1 MRLSARWL
9 AVGFL
14 LTFSVTIGKLYHGF
28 TWTQWRALTRA
39 DQEVTDSTLADAKA
53 YADTLD
59 SIQQLTIDTL
69 TARIDTLEA
78 ELDTALA
85 YIDTF
90 CFSGQ
95 IKLWYGSVGSIPAG
109 WQLCDGTNG
118 TPNLRDRFVVGAG
131 LNYVVDST
139 GGAASHTHTID
150 SESEHTHGITY
161 PEVPTGE
168 VAEAYVGTQKIL
180 PIVTD
185 AGSAHTH
192 TESTESHLPPFYAL
206 CYIMKL

>member
-1 MRLSARWL
+1 MKRLILFLAL
-9 AVGFL
+9 AVVA
-14 LTFSVTIGKLYHGF
+14 SGKLYHGF

-39 DQEVTDSTLADAKA
+39 DQEVTDSTLAHAKA

-59 SIQQLTIDTL
+59 DAQQLTIDTL

-78 ELDTALA
+78 QMDTL
-85 YIDTF
+85 Y
-90 CFSGQ
+90 FSGM
-95 IKLWYGSVGSIPAG
+95 IVMWSGSVASIPAG
-109 WQLCDGTNG
+109 WHLCDGTVG

-131 LNYVVDST
+131 LNYAVDSI

-150 SESEHTHGITY
+150 SESTHTHGIMWNA
-161 PEVPTGE
+161 GE
-168 VAEAYVGTQKIL
+168 GLSAGFDYIL
-180 PIVTD
+180 PTSTD
-185 AGSAHTH
+185 PGSAHTH